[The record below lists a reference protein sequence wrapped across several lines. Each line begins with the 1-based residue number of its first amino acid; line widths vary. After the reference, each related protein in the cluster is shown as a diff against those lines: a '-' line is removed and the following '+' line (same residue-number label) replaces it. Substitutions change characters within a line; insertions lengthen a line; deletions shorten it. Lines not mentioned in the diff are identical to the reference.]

1 MNKLLTKE
9 DYISIKQAL
18 DNLEQLLEPYANIS
32 EELKEV
38 NSILE
43 IWLKSSQEQNK
54 TETYKKIN
62 LVINIV
68 LNYNML
74 YFRNQLN
81 EAIIKRQTN
90 EINTKRETK
99 RD

>member
-1 MNKLLTKE
+1 MSHSKLITKE

-18 DNLEQLLEPYANIS
+18 DNLEHLLEPYANSS

-43 IWLKSSQEQNK
+43 SWLKSSQEQNK

-62 LVINIV
+62 LVRNIV

-74 YFRNQLN
+74 YLRNQLN
-81 EAIIKRQTN
+81 EAIIKRQIN
-90 EINTKRETK
+90 EINIKREV
-99 RD
+99 